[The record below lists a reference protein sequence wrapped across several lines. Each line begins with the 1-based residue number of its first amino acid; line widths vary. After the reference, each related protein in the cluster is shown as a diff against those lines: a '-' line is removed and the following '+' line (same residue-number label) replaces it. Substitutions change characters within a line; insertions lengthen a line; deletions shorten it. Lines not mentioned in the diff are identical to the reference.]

1 MTVLI
6 GEREREMLMYQL
18 CHRVTEAS
26 MISKNDYDVS
36 IMLENEVWLSEVTS
50 IQGNYSLAL
59 ERLL

>member
-1 MTVLI
+1 
-6 GEREREMLMYQL
+6 MLMFQL